1 MRSLFRGGVF
11 VEKFKKIFVLN
22 NEVEARLL
30 DAVLDEKQIPH
41 LMRSYHD
48 TAYDGLWQQ
57 QQGWGHV
64 EAPERYS
71 EEILSI
77 YRDLRADDKDT

>member
-1 MRSLFRGGVF
+1 M
-11 VEKFKKIFVLN
+11 EKFKKILVLN

-30 DAVLDEKQIPH
+30 DAVLEEKQIPH

-64 EAPERYS
+64 EALEMYS